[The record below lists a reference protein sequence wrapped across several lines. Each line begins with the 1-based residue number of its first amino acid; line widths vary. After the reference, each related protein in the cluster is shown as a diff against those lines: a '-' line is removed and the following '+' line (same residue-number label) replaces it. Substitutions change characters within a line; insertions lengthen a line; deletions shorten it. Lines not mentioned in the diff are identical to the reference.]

1 MQVHAPISKEWR
13 RRMIFMGAMIWGS
26 GLWFAYDGYIN
37 WPAEELRYQKLVE
50 LTAEIVDEGD
60 KITEKN
66 PEVKQAWT
74 TYATKNDLKPK
85 VPKNRTDGDLAGQR
99 YIAGFFCSIG
109 GIFTSWV
116 LLQHRKSVRAEG
128 DVITGAGGETVKF
141 GEIVEMDRHKWETK
155 GIAYAIYER
164 DGKRQRLCLDDHKF
178 IGAEAIILEA
188 QKRLAAKAGETLTM
202 DTPDET
208 TSGEKTPG

>member
-37 WPAEELRYQKLVE
+37 WPAEEQRYQKLVE
-50 LTAEIVDEGD
+50 LTADIVEEGD

-66 PEVKQAWT
+66 PEVKQVWSA
-74 TYATKNDLKPK
+74 YAAEHDLKPK
-85 VPKNRTDGDLAGQR
+85 VPKHRSDGDLAGQR
-99 YIAGFFCSIG
+99 YIAGFFCTIG
-109 GIFTSWV
+109 VIFTAWV
-116 LLQHRKSVRAEG
+116 WLQHRKSVRAEG
-128 DVITGAGGETVKF
+128 ETITGAEGQTVEF
-141 GEIVEMDRHKWETK
+141 YEIVDMDRSKWEAK

-188 QKRLAAKAGETLTM
+188 EKRLAARSGASAT
-202 DTPDET
+202 DET
-208 TSGEKTPG
+208 EPAEQA

>member
-37 WPAEELRYQKLVE
+37 WPAEEQRYQTLVE
-50 LTAEIVDEGD
+50 LTANILEEDD

-66 PEVKQAWT
+66 PEVKRAWES
-74 TYATKNDLKPK
+74 YAAENDLKKK
-85 VPKNRTDGDLAGQR
+85 VPKNRTAGDLAGQR
-99 YIAGFFCSIG
+99 GIAGFFIVVG
-109 GIFTSWV
+109 FIFTTWV
-116 LLQHRKSVRAEG
+116 VLQHRKSVRAEG
-128 DVITGAGGETVKF
+128 DVITGAGGETVNLD
-141 GEIVEMDRHKWETK
+141 EIVEMDRHKWETK

-164 DGKRQRLCLDDHKF
+164 DGQRRKLCLDDHKF

-188 QKRLAAKAGETLTM
+188 EKRIAARAPTDPESITTKET
-202 DTPDET
+202 EA
-208 TSGEKTPG
+208 

>member
-37 WPAEELRYQKLVE
+37 WPAEEQRYQVLVE
-50 LTAEIVDEGD
+50 LTADVVAEGD
-60 KITEKN
+60 KITDKN
-66 PEVKQAWT
+66 PEVKQIWE
-74 TYATKNDLKPK
+74 TYAAENDLKPK

-99 YIAGFFCSIG
+99 YIAGFFTIIG
-109 GIFTSWV
+109 VIFTSWV
-116 LLQHRKSVRAEG
+116 LLQHRKSVRADG
-128 DVITGAGGETVKF
+128 DVITGADGESVTF
-141 GEIVEMDRHKWETK
+141 DEIVDMDRHKWESK

-164 DGKRQRLCLDDHKF
+164 EGKRLKLCLDDHKF

-188 QKRLAAKAGETLTM
+188 EKRIAARNPAAPESA
-202 DTPDET
+202 D
-208 TSGEKTPG
+208 SAS